1 MIHFPVPFFII
12 ALGLL
17 EETVQNT
24 ENPLDNSQAVQWDSC
39 MKNWDTWQLSVRVNE
54 FSSSPAC

>member
-24 ENPLDNSQAVQWDSC
+24 ENPLDNSQAVQ
-39 MKNWDTWQLSVRVNE
+39 
-54 FSSSPAC
+54 